1 MYEKKLLQYA
11 LKEFNQLYGEDTNQR
26 KSRVSIQTKHN
37 TDTQMVLNLLESN

>member
-1 MYEKKLLQYA
+1 MMYEKKLLQYA

-26 KSRVSIQTKHN
+26 KSRVG